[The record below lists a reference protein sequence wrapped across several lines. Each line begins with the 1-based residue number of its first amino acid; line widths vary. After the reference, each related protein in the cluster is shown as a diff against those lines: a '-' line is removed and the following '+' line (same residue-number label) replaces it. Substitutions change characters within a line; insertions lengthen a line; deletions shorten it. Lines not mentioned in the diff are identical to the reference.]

1 MFVVAADWFFASHF
15 LNRARAAQKAGWQV
29 WLLTRAGDA
38 AEALR
43 AEGIEVVDVPFE
55 RASLGVF
62 SELATLLRL
71 LAAYRRI
78 RPDLVH
84 HVALKPVVYG
94 SIAARL
100 AGVRGVVNAPVG
112 MGFVFA
118 SEAPLARLLRPV
130 LRLLLRLALRNTT
143 GRVIFENPDDQAEF
157 IRAGVVKPE
166 ASVLIRGAGVE
177 LEHFRPVPEP
187 EGTVRVLLVARM
199 VPEKGVREFVAAARL
214 LRERGLRAEFWL
226 VGAPDP
232 ASRST
237 LTEAELRVMDAEGA
251 VRWLG
256 NRSNIPEL
264 LAEAHIVCLP
274 SYREGLPKALL
285 EALAAGRAVVATDVP
300 GCREAV
306 RPGLNGLLVPPR
318 DALALAEALATV
330 IQDREM
336 RIRFGAEGRRLAET
350 CFASEIV
357 CRQTLSVYESL
368 CKTAPTSSGGS
379 GRSAIRSSSA

>member
-1 MFVVAADWFFASHF
+1 VFVVAADWFFASHF

-29 WLLTRAGDA
+29 SLLTRAGEA
-38 AEALR
+38 AESLR
-43 AEGIEVVDVPFE
+43 AEGIEVIDVPFE

-71 LAAYRRI
+71 FSAYRRI

-94 SIAARL
+94 SLAARL
-100 AGVRGVVNAPVG
+100 AGVRRVVNAPVG

-118 SEAPLARLLRPV
+118 SEAPLARLLRPI
-130 LRLLLRLALRNTT
+130 LRLLLRLALRNTP

-166 ASVLIRGAGVE
+166 STVLIRGAGVE
-177 LEHFRPVPEP
+177 LERFRPVPEP

-214 LRERGLRAEFWL
+214 LRERGIKAEFRL

-237 LTEAELRVMDAEGA
+237 LSEAELRAMEADSA

-256 NRSNIPEL
+256 NRSDIPEL
-264 LAEAHIVCLP
+264 LANAHIVCLP

-306 RPGLNGLLVPPR
+306 RHGVNGLLVPPR
-318 DALALAEALATV
+318 DARALAEALATL

-350 CFASEIV
+350 CFASEII
-357 CRQTLSVYESL
+357 CRQTLSVYEAL
-368 CKTAPTSSGGS
+368 CERAPTSSGSS